1 MTFEQLEAW
10 REAKALAVEIYNLGR
25 IKPLA
30 ADFGLRDQVQ
40 RAAVS
45 IMSNIAEGYERLHVP
60 EKRQFYNVARASC
73 GELRSQLYLL
83 HEVGFIRD
91 TQFELLVDRANR
103 VGRLTSGLL
112 RSLDNRNR
120 HFNEYAA

>member
-10 REAKALAVEIYNLGR
+10 CEAKNLAVETYKLGR
-25 IKPLA
+25 VKPLA
-30 ADFGLRDQVQ
+30 ADFSLRDQIQ

-45 IMSNIAEGYERLHVP
+45 IMSNIAEGYERMHVS

-73 GELRSQLYLL
+73 GELRSQLHLL
-83 HEVGFIRD
+83 HDIEFITD
-91 TQFELLVDRANR
+91 KQFESLNEQANR

-112 RSLDNRNR
+112 RSLENR
-120 HFNEYAA
+120 

>member
-1 MTFEQLEAW
+1 MITFEQLEAW

-30 ADFGLRDQVQ
+30 TDFGLRDQIQ

-60 EKRQFYNVARASC
+60 EKRQFYNVARASG
-73 GELRSQLYLL
+73 GELRSQLHLL
-83 HEVGFIRD
+83 REIGFIPD
-91 TQFELLVDRANR
+91 AQFDSLTDRANR

-112 RSLDNRNR
+112 RSLENRDR
-120 HFNEYAA
+120 

>member
-1 MTFEQLEAW
+1 MITFEQLEAW
-10 REAKALAVEIYNLGR
+10 REAKVLAVEIYNLGR

-30 ADFGLRDQVQ
+30 ADFGLRDQIQ

-60 EKRQFYNVARASC
+60 EKRQFYNVAPASC
-73 GELRSQLYLL
+73 GEVRSQLHLL
-83 HEVGFIRD
+83 REISFISD
-91 TQFELLVDRANR
+91 SQFELLNERVNR

-112 RSLDNRNR
+112 RSLDNRTVK
-120 HFNEYAA
+120 